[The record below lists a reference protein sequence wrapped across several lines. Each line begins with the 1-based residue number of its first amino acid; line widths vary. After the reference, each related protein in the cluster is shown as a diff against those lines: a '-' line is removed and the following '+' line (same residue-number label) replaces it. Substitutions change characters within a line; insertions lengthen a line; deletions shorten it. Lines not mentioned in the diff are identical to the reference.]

1 MHIATVETCF
11 NPWQV
16 PLSNS
21 HIGNLPRYPSQS
33 HHPSHGTLRRLVFLL
48 PLDIDMMKN
57 DEWMLWIEKWW
68 TNSFLQK
75 GNVSKTHLLIC
86 LAFRSPWS
94 RYLRHSP
101 PPRSWLKSQV
111 LWLQEIRKLTKKNWL
126 KLTSCS
132 LCWWMLSPQIAR
144 KSTTRKS
151 LQKFM
156 IHRCKNFIFPSVV
169 TRRHSVRVWGLR
181 TSFKHSFNEPNRKA
195 SGVGFK
201 LPAQIGVEICKN
213 HNLLHPHIHKF
224 GQFFRLFTN
233 QVVKFWSFPPFLF
246 NRASRWSV
254 FGWTMPL

>member
-1 MHIATVETCF
+1 MHIASVETCF
-11 NPWQV
+11 NPLLV

-21 HIGNLPRYPSQS
+21 HIGNLPRFPSQS
-33 HHPSHGTLRRLVFLL
+33 HHPSHGTLPRVTQGIFCAGGCFSYRLT
-48 PLDIDMMKN
+48 DMMKN

-75 GNVSKTHLLIC
+75 GNVGKTHLLIC

-111 LWLQEIRKLTKKNWL
+111 LWLQEIRNSTTKKNWL

-156 IHRCKNFIFPSVV
+156 IHRCKKIIFPSVV

-195 SGVGFK
+195 SGVGFNCPHK
-201 LPAQIGVEICKN
+201 LG
-213 HNLLHPHIHKF
+213 
-224 GQFFRLFTN
+224 
-233 QVVKFWSFPPFLF
+233 
-246 NRASRWSV
+246 
-254 FGWTMPL
+254 